1 MKKII
6 NPWNDKEGHNCF
18 GCSKHNDSGVKMD
31 FYEDGDEVV
40 SVWKPQPQFQ
50 GWVNTLHGGIQAV
63 LLDEICAWAILRKL
77 QTTGVTSKM
86 ETRYM
91 KSVSTDDCHLTLRAS
106 IQEIKRNI
114 VIVEGRLYNEAGE
127 LCTKAVCTYF
137 TFSQEKVRE
146 EMQFLGC
153 DVEEEDV
160 NPLNC

>member
-63 LLDEICAWAILRKL
+63 LLTRSVHGLFFVNFKL
-77 QTTGVTSKM
+77 PALPQKWKPG
-86 ETRYM
+86 
-91 KSVSTDDCHLTLRAS
+91 
-106 IQEIKRNI
+106 I
-114 VIVEGRLYNEAGE
+114 
-127 LCTKAVCTYF
+127 
-137 TFSQEKVRE
+137 
-146 EMQFLGC
+146 
-153 DVEEEDV
+153 
-160 NPLNC
+160 